1 MTTLL
6 VIVTI
11 SIICAFVVYPTK
23 GYKKVKQ
30 VKPHK
35 NDTYKMPNVF
45 WDEYNWL
52 SMKIYNMKMED
63 ADTVQA
69 RINEFIYK
77 YEQFC
82 DFRTFNDRVGLLL
95 SDYQK
100 KVKSLL
106 NNKHL
111 EHGTSV

>member
-1 MTTLL
+1 MVLIIL
-6 VIVTI
+6 VCSCIL
-11 SIICAFVVYPTK
+11 AFIFLPRTK
-23 GYKKVKQ
+23 PYKKKKVR
-30 VKPHK
+30 VYH
-35 NDTYKMPNVF
+35 NDKYKIPAVF

-52 SMKIYNMKMED
+52 QIKIYKMERQD

-77 YEQFC
+77 YEQFIE
-82 DFRTFNDRVGLLL
+82 FKVFNEKVTQLL
-95 SDYQK
+95 SAYQRR
-100 KVKSLL
+100 VSLLL